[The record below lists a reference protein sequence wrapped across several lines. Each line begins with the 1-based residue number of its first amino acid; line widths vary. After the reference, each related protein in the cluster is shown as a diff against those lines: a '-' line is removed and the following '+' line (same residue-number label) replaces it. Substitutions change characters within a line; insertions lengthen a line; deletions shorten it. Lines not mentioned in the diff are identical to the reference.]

1 MKYYLINH
9 ASRAAAYGIGT
20 YCRYVRQCLKE
31 IPDVEPVLIDIS
43 ADADEFSVTE
53 TDGIEHI
60 MIPLNSKP
68 YGGELYAHAMV
79 ALLAE
84 YVPTDEH
91 CVFHFNYFQ
100 HYDLAR
106 LLKSRYPHCQLVF
119 AIHYFS
125 WCFALNGNVTRFR
138 NIVHENEIVEE
149 KDRGVL
155 QDYRNDS
162 RFFALCDRVI
172 ALSSFTANLLETD
185 YDVASEKICLIYNGM
200 DTAELT
206 ADFHYDAEK
215 KQKDILFVGRL
226 DYIKGIDYIIKA
238 FRLLLEGGTD
248 AHLTLV
254 GDGNFNQYL
263 SLCDGIWDKVTFTG
277 KITKAQLAEL
287 YRSATI
293 AVQPS
298 FHEQCSYSAIEM
310 MGHGIPLIATDTT
323 GLGEMMDYTP
333 ECMICIDEKDFDTNI
348 FSEELSHKME
358 KLLNDTEMLH
368 SVSERQK
375 RLFNERYTLDSM
387 RESIVDVC
395 ALMNTDAT
403 LSESF
408 HPFLDSK
415 MVNLINACM
424 NIELDFKG
432 LTGIGCYMWQ
442 RICQLNKLANKVSIS
457 SSYLLQEHLVYCV
470 DWLHDML
477 CKEKEYSRILED
489 GSMLYLLYLLL
500 ENGFYKTKVQSIID
514 MLPTTGHMEH
524 RKRFALSVKADK
536 EIIINNALN
545 IYNTYFHL

>member
-84 YVPTDEH
+84 YLPTEEH

-106 LLKSRYPHCQLVF
+106 LLKSSYPHCQLIF
-119 AIHYFS
+119 AIHYFG

-138 NIVHENEIVEE
+138 DIVQKNEIVEE
-149 KDRGVL
+149 MDRGVL
-155 QDYRNDS
+155 QDYRDDT
-162 RFFALCDRVI
+162 RFFALCDKVI

-185 YDVASEKICLIYNGM
+185 YGVASEKICLVYNGM
-200 DTAELT
+200 DTKELT
-206 ADFHYDAEK
+206 ADFHYHEEVK
-215 KQKDILFVGRL
+215 RKDILFVGRL
-226 DYIKGIDYIIKA
+226 DSIKGIDYIIKA
-238 FRLLLEGGTD
+238 FRLLLERGMD

-254 GDGNFNQYL
+254 GDGNFSQYL
-263 SLCDGIWDKVTFTG
+263 SLCDGIWNRVTFTG
-277 KITKAQLAEL
+277 KINKTQLAEL

-310 MGHGIPLIATDTT
+310 MGHGIPLITTDTT

-333 ECMICIDEKDFDTNI
+333 ECMICIDEKDFD
-348 FSEELSHKME
+348 EEAFVEVLSTKMRD
-358 KLLNDTEMLH
+358 LLNNSKECLH
-368 SVSERQK
+368 VSEQQK
-375 RLFNERYTLDSM
+375 RLFNERYTLDCMQKTMSEM
-387 RESIVDVC
+387 C
-395 ALMNTDAT
+395 ASTSTDAMI
-403 LSESF
+403 SNAF
-408 HPFLDSK
+408 YPYLDSK
-415 MVNLINACM
+415 MAALINSYMDIDA
-424 NIELDFKG
+424 DAKG
-432 LTGIGCYMWQ
+432 LAGIGCYIWY
-442 RICQLNKLANKVSIS
+442 RIDEPKKYIFIKYTRRYLCLKLK
-457 SSYLLQEHLVYCV
+457 
-470 DWLHDML
+470 
-477 CKEKEYSRILED
+477 
-489 GSMLYLLYLLL
+489 
-500 ENGFYKTKVQSIID
+500 
-514 MLPTTGHMEH
+514 
-524 RKRFALSVKADK
+524 
-536 EIIINNALN
+536 
-545 IYNTYFHL
+545 

>member
-43 ADADEFSVTE
+43 ADADEFSVME

-84 YVPTDEH
+84 YLPTDEH

-149 KDRGVL
+149 KDRRVL
-155 QDYRNDS
+155 QDYTNDS

-172 ALSSFTANLLETD
+172 ALSSFTANLLNTD
-185 YDVASEKICLIYNGM
+185 YGVAPEKVCLIYNGM

-215 KQKDILFVGRL
+215 KRKDILFVGRL

-277 KITKAQLAEL
+277 KITRAQLAEL

-323 GLGEMMDYTP
+323 GLGEMMDYTS
-333 ECMICIDEKDFDTNI
+333 ECMICIDEKDFD
-348 FSEELSHKME
+348 EEAFVEVLSTKMRD
-358 KLLNDTEMLH
+358 LLNSSKECQH
-368 SVSERQK
+368 VSEQQK
-375 RLFNERYTLDSM
+375 RLFNERYTLDCMQKAMSEM
-387 RESIVDVC
+387 C
-395 ALMNTDAT
+395 ASTSTDAFI
-403 LSESF
+403 SNAF
-408 HPFLDSK
+408 YPYLDSK
-415 MVNLINACM
+415 MAALINSYMDIDA
-424 NIELDFKG
+424 DAKG
-432 LTGIGCYMWQ
+432 LAGIGCYIWY
-442 RICQLNKLANKVSIS
+442 RIDELNRKGNKASIS
-457 SSYLLQEHLVYCV
+457 TSYMLQEHLIYYLDWVY
-470 DWLHDML
+470 DML
-477 CKEKEYSRILED
+477 CKEKEYGRILED

-514 MLPTTGHMEH
+514 MLPTTEYMEH